1 MRGFVARA
9 LGSVFGTGFFPF
21 APGTLASLFA
31 ALAFYFVPLFSG
43 RLELF
48 VPLIVLTV
56 AIGVWSGGV
65 MEEEYGEDPSSTVID
80 EVAGQWIAL
89 VALPFHP
96 LVVLF
101 SFIFFRV
108 FDIFKP
114 GPVDYVQ
121 RFPGGWGIMADD
133 VLAGLMANI
142 SVRLVLLLLPLLPYG
157 LVL

>member
-1 MRGFVARA
+1 MNRFVARA
-9 LGSVFGTGFFPF
+9 LGSVLGTGFIPF
-21 APGTLASLFA
+21 APGTVASLFA
-31 ALAFYFVPLFSG
+31 LLAFYFVPAISG
-43 RLELF
+43 RIELF

-56 AIGVWSGGV
+56 VIGVWSGGV

-96 LVVLF
+96 LLMLL

-121 RFPGGWGIMADD
+121 RYPGGWGIMADD
-133 VLAGLMANI
+133 VLAGVMANMT
-142 SVRLVLLLLPLLPYG
+142 VRLIMLVLPLLPYG
-157 LVL
+157 FAL